1 MVSEVAPQALAKLAM
16 AAPQALAIATATLH
30 AMATAAA
37 GGDTATGDVM
47 AAMPMAMMAMLIPIA
62 AVLHLQLW
70 NARCGLRRTL
80 SEADRTPVP
89 HAPGCI
95 LQHKAEAIDSV
106 GVGRLSSRGCELA
119 VLLAVKFDPSQRQ

>member
-1 MVSEVAPQALAKLAM
+1 LTQIKFIVSGDFFRVIVMVSEVAPQALAKLAM

-62 AVLHLQLW
+62 AATTPTAMERALW
-70 NARCGLRRTL
+70 FATKT
-80 SEADRTPVP
+80 E
-89 HAPGCI
+89 
-95 LQHKAEAIDSV
+95 
-106 GVGRLSSRGCELA
+106 RG
-119 VLLAVKFDPSQRQ
+119 

>member
-62 AVLHLQLW
+62 AATTPTAMERALW
-70 NARCGLRRTL
+70 FAT
-80 SEADRTPVP
+80 P

-119 VLLAVKFDPSQRQ
+119 VLLAVKV

>member
-70 NARCGLRRTL
+70 NARCGLRLRM
-80 SEADRTPVP
+80 R
-89 HAPGCI
+89 
-95 LQHKAEAIDSV
+95 
-106 GVGRLSSRGCELA
+106 RGAFCNTRQR
-119 VLLAVKFDPSQRQ
+119 PSIRSGWED